1 MKKYTFE
8 APKRQWEKP
17 TEPKYV
23 FCAPARLSVVAEN
36 PQEAQEK
43 AAQRFQEE
51 YAGTGVLLGD
61 MKLVAEHD
69 LPVDWSYGYGDERKS
84 GRTGDIGDLVG
95 DHVIR

>member
-1 MKKYTFE
+1 
-8 APKRQWEKP
+8 
-17 TEPKYV
+17 
-23 FCAPARLSVVAEN
+23 
-36 PQEAQEK
+36 
-43 AAQRFQEE
+43 
-51 YAGTGVLLGD
+51 